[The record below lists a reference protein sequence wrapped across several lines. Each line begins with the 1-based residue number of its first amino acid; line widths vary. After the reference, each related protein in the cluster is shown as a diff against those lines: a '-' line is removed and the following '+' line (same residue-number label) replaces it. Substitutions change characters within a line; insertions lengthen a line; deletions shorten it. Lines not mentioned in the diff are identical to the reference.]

1 MRKPKRTQGEFRF
14 IGWGGKRRG
23 AGRKRRSSR
32 SNDDHLGRETLTRE
46 FPAHLTLRLQPGLP
60 SLREKALFEVVLRA
74 LSASAFGLFFRIVEY
89 SVQRNHIHLL
99 IEAADT
105 QSLTTGVKS
114 LVGRLSRA
122 INLALN
128 RTGPVLAD
136 RYHLHVIKTPWEARH
151 ALVYLFGN
159 ARKHARE
166 AGVPVPEGWID
177 PRSSAPWFRGWSDV
191 DETKLRTDP
200 KPVAEARTWLL
211 RAGWRKHGLLSVNE
225 APAKRRRGRIGAT
238 TQEFGGNLVSP

>member
-1 MRKPKRTQGEFRF
+1 MRKPKRAQGELTFR
-14 IGWGGKRRG
+14 GWGGKRRG
-23 AGRKRRSSR
+23 AGRKRRSPR

-60 SLREKALFEVVLRA
+60 SMRERALFEVVLQA

-99 IEAADT
+99 IEAADS

-114 LVGRLSRA
+114 LVGRLSRS
-122 INLALN
+122 INLALK

-136 RYHLHVIKTPWEARH
+136 RYHLHVIKTPWEARR
-151 ALVYLFGN
+151 ALAYLFGN

-166 AGVPVPEGWID
+166 AGVPVPEGWVD
-177 PRSSAPWFRGWSDV
+177 PRSSAPWFRGWSDAAKS
-191 DETKLRTDP
+191 TLRVDP
-200 KPVAEARTWLL
+200 KLVAQPRTWLL
-211 RAGWRKHGLLSVNE
+211 RVGWQKHGLLSVNE
-225 APAKRRRGRIGAT
+225 APATRRRGLERTVNAG
-238 TQEFGGNLVSP
+238 